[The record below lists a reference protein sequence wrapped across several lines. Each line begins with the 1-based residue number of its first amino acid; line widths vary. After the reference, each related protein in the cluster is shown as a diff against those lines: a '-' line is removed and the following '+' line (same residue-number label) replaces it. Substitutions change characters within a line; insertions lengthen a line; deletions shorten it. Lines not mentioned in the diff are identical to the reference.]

1 MSEAQH
7 RLKIVDVDREE
18 IEDFL
23 AREWPSVNER
33 MFGPSAPGIWE
44 VRRYTLAAYENGEI
58 VGAAVLKIEAGL
70 GKLGQ
75 LITAADRRGQG
86 IGQALMGR
94 VEEICRR
101 EGCHKVSL
109 KTYWDSDAQ
118 RFYAKQ
124 GYVVEGLLRRD
135 LFGLDMC
142 QMCKYLQEKR

>member
-1 MSEAQH
+1 MSEAEA

-18 IEDFL
+18 VEDFL

-33 MFGPSAPGIWE
+33 MFGLSDPAVWE
-44 VRRYTLAAYENGEI
+44 VRRYTLAAYENGTM

-70 GKLGQ
+70 GKLNQ

-86 IGQALMGR
+86 IGQALMSR

-101 EGCHKVSL
+101 EGCHKLSL
-109 KTYWDSDAQ
+109 KTYRDSQAQ

-124 GYVVEGLLRRD
+124 GYVVEGILRRD
-135 LFGLDMC
+135 LHGIDMC
-142 QMCKYLQEKR
+142 QMCKYL

>member
-1 MSEAQH
+1 MSEAQD
-7 RLKIVDVDREE
+7 RFRIVDVDREE

-23 AREWPSVNER
+23 AREWPAVNER
-33 MFGPSAPGIWE
+33 IFGLSGPQIWE
-44 VRRYTLAAYENGEI
+44 VQRYTLAAYENGEI
-58 VGAAVLKIEAGL
+58 VGAAVLKIEAGV
-70 GKLGQ
+70 GKLKQ

-86 IGQALMGR
+86 IGRALTSR

-109 KTYWDSDAQ
+109 KTYWDSEAQ

-135 LFGLDMC
+135 FHGIDMC
-142 QMCKYLQEKR
+142 QVCKYL

>member
-1 MSEAQH
+1 MSEAEH
-7 RLKIVDVDREE
+7 RLRIVDVDREE

-23 AREWPSVNER
+23 AREWPLVNER
-33 MFGPSAPGIWE
+33 MFGLSNPEIWE
-44 VRRYTLAAYENGEI
+44 VRQYTLAAYENGEI

-70 GKLGQ
+70 GKLNQ

-86 IGQALMGR
+86 IGQALMSR

-109 KTYWDSDAQ
+109 KTYWDSQVQ

-124 GYVVEGLLRRD
+124 GYAVEGMLRRD
-135 LFGLDMC
+135 LHGIDMC
-142 QMCKYLQEKR
+142 QMCKYL